1 MGNLAVTM
9 KQRAGETRHY
19 KLLSGVHYPSDLAA
33 GQAVGEALARALLK
47 NSAVQQAIGELRA
60 ETAAYR

>member
-1 MGNLAVTM
+1 MMYDFATTAPM
-9 KQRAGETRHY
+9 DRY

-33 GQAVGEALARALLK
+33 GQALGEALARALLK
-47 NSAVQQAIGELRA
+47 NPEVQKTIAELRA